1 MIMELSSCREEH
13 ACSEVV
19 RLVWCVSCTRQRVC
33 EVVSSLFI
41 SAPVPIPFHI
51 SDASDSLPNAGYEC
65 LEKKKINKTN

>member
-1 MIMELSSCREEH
+1 M
-13 ACSEVV
+13 
-19 RLVWCVSCTRQRVC
+19 C

-65 LEKKKINKTN
+65 LENEKKKINKTT